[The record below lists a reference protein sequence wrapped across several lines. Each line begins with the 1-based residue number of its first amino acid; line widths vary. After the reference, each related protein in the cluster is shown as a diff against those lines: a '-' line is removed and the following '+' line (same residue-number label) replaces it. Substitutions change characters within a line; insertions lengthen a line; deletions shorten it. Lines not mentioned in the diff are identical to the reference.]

1 LTADGPDAEGPDGN
15 PPPDDTSVVTTDHE
29 PAPPTPEPVSTPRAR
44 PGTSTFTIEGRAAP
58 ALFVIGWLASLL
70 GLGIVFIGAMA
81 TSSIA
86 PIVLVAGLVVLSVGL
101 VAGAGSQGIERRA
114 KGVLPYQGPSPLLVF
129 VTAVPV
135 SLVALI
141 LISLPFTWLGFTVS
155 AESPA
160 VQLGSVVVQTLIYVG
175 LIRLLVVDTGAL
187 SWLEMG
193 LTRLDRRAVG
203 EMLGGSL
210 WAIPVIVVTAPISIV
225 LVQALG
231 VTPTSPLP
239 PTGETSGFLLQFI
252 AGAIVAPFGEE
263 LLFRGLATTA
273 WVRALG
279 PMQGVLRAA
288 LLFAIAHIL
297 NVSAGTAGEAS
308 GLALIGFATRLPI
321 AIALGWLFVRRGSL
335 WAPIGLHMAFNGILL
350 IVGEIAIRSV

>member
-1 LTADGPDAEGPDGN
+1 
-15 PPPDDTSVVTTDHE
+15 
-29 PAPPTPEPVSTPRAR
+29 
-44 PGTSTFTIEGRAAP
+44 
-58 ALFVIGWLASLL
+58 
-70 GLGIVFIGAMA
+70 
-81 TSSIA
+81 
-86 PIVLVAGLVVLSVGL
+86 
-101 VAGAGSQGIERRA
+101 
-114 KGVLPYQGPSPLLVF
+114 
-129 VTAVPV
+129 
-135 SLVALI
+135 
-141 LISLPFTWLGFTVS
+141 
-155 AESPA
+155 
-160 VQLGSVVVQTLIYVG
+160 
-175 LIRLLVVDTGAL
+175 
-187 SWLEMG
+187 
-193 LTRLDRRAVG
+193 
-203 EMLGGSL
+203 MLGGSL

-239 PTGETSGFLLQFI
+239 PTGETSGFLLQFL

-350 IVGEIAIRSV
+350 IVGEVAIRSV

>member
-1 LTADGPDAEGPDGN
+1 LTSSGPEDEAAVPTPVPD
-15 PPPDDTSVVTTDHE
+15 
-29 PAPPTPEPVSTPRAR
+29 APPTQEPTPPVGR
-44 PGTSTFTIEGRAAP
+44 PGASTFTIDGRAAP
-58 ALFVIGWLASLL
+58 ALFVVGWLASIL
-70 GLGIVFIGAMA
+70 GLGIVVIGAMA
-81 TSSIA
+81 GSAVA
-86 PIVLVAGLVVLSVGL
+86 PIVLVIGLMILSIGL

-141 LISLPFTWLGFTVS
+141 LLAQPFVWLGV
-155 AESPA
+155 AVDPGSPP
-160 VQLGSVVVQTLIYVG
+160 VQLLSVLLQTLVYAG

-187 SWLEMG
+187 SWLQMG
-193 LTRLDRRAVG
+193 LTRFGPRAVG
-203 EMLGGSL
+203 EMLMGSL
-210 WAIPVIVVTAPISIV
+210 WALPVIIITAPISLF

-231 VTPTSPLP
+231 VTPESPLP
-239 PTGETSGFLLQFI
+239 PTSEASGFALQFI

-288 LLFAIAHIL
+288 MLFAIAHIL
-297 NVSAGTAGEAS
+297 NVSAGTAGEAGS
-308 GLALIGFATRLPI
+308 LALIGFATRVPI
-321 AIALGWLFVRRGSL
+321 AIALGWLFIRRGSL

-350 IVGEIAIRSV
+350 LAGYAAIQNG